1 LNVSYDVTLNM
12 KLHHGEYMAKII
24 ITQASKDFGISRNTL
39 YKKIRQGLLTQD
51 SDGLLDVNDLIRVI
65 GSQGKVNVS
74 SDTVNSENV
83 NSVTVGLQHEIE
95 QLKQLLVM
103 KEILINQLQQ
113 QVSDLR
119 QDKEQLYNQINQKRI
134 EHKPENRKG
143 LLGRIFG

>member
-1 LNVSYDVTLNM
+1 
-12 KLHHGEYMAKII
+12 MAKVK

-39 YKKIRQGLLTQD
+39 YKKVRQGLLTQD
-51 SDGLLDVNDLIRVI
+51 SEGLLDVNDLMRVI
-65 GSQGKVNVS
+65 GSQGKVTVS
-74 SDTVNSENV
+74 SDAVNTENV
-83 NSVTVGLQHEIE
+83 NSVNRELQYEIE
-95 QLKQLLVM
+95 QLKQLLAM

-143 LLGRIFG
+143 LLGRFFG

>member
-1 LNVSYDVTLNM
+1 
-12 KLHHGEYMAKII
+12 MAKVS

-39 YKKIRQGLLTQD
+39 YKKVRQGLLTQD
-51 SDGLLDVNDLIRVI
+51 SEGLLDVNDLIRVI
-65 GSQGKVNVS
+65 GSQGKANVS
-74 SDTVNSENV
+74 SDTENTENV
-83 NSVTVGLQHEIE
+83 NSVTRELQHKIE
-95 QLKQLLVM
+95 QLKQLLAM

>member
-1 LNVSYDVTLNM
+1 
-12 KLHHGEYMAKII
+12 MAKVN

-39 YKKIRQGLLTQD
+39 YKKVRQGLLTQD
-51 SDGLLDVNDLIRVI
+51 SDGLLDVNDLMRVI

-74 SDTVNSENV
+74 SDTVNTENV
-83 NSVTVGLQHEIE
+83 NSVTRELQYEIE
-95 QLKQLLVM
+95 QLKQLLAM
-103 KEILINQLQQ
+103 KEIPINQLQQ

-143 LLGRIFG
+143 LLGRFFS